1 MMDVR
6 FIHRHTHTVNT
17 LIQDVFVLQGIMVII
32 LEANVTVKKR
42 ITSIFSY
49 YKHAPNSNQI
59 RVFFHH
65 CSRSNHS

>member
-6 FIHRHTHTVNT
+6 FIHKHTHTVNT
-17 LIQDVFVLQGIMVII
+17 LIQDVYVLQGIMVII

-49 YKHAPNSNQI
+49 YKHAPNSK
-59 RVFFHH
+59 
-65 CSRSNHS
+65 